1 MLYPLSV
8 SFKHTKFIY
17 FTTSPMDSSLYK
29 TTTTSRGFNYRV
41 YHQEGTDSSKP
52 TILLLHGFPSSSY
65 DWRHQIAYFGGRGHA
80 IVAPDLLG
88 YGKTDK
94 PTDVAA
100 YAASKIAQDVYDV
113 LEALGIKGPIVA
125 IGHDWYLVHLS
136 LIALRNSHRNNRGSK
151 ITSRLA
157 NIHQERFQA
166 FAFLAVSYAA
176 PDANTTYEQLL
187 GFVSTMIKCSKLFS
201 NHKLTS
207 NDRRRNLLVSSS
219 LDTGVSSLRMT
230 LQSSSRNM

>member
-1 MLYPLSV
+1 
-8 SFKHTKFIY
+8 
-17 FTTSPMDSSLYK
+17 MDSSLYK
-29 TTTTSRGFNYRV
+29 TATTSRGFNYRV

-113 LEALGIKGPIVA
+113 LEVLCIKGPIVA

-136 LIALRNSHRNNRGSK
+136 LITQRNSHRKNRGSK

-157 NIHQERFQA
+157 NIHPERFQA

-187 GFVSTMIKCSKLFS
+187 GFVSTTIKCSKLFF
-201 NHKLTS
+201 NHNLAS
-207 NDRRRNLLVSSS
+207 NDRRRSLLVSSS